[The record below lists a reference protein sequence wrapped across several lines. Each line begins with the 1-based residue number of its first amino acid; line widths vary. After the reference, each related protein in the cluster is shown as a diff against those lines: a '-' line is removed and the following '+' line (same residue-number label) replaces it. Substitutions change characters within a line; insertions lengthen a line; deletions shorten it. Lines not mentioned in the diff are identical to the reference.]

1 MCYKGRGRDPGEI
14 QRSREDWTGV
24 EEAGFGWFADH
35 DRAAP
40 PLSERST
47 GTMIEIKV
55 PRAASGQAL
64 AATFLMAG
72 LMAACLLLTA
82 GPAHAV
88 TFAVNTT
95 SDRPDESI
103 GNGFC
108 STGVHIVHDDGGIEL
123 ECTLR
128 AAIQEANASANVG
141 GPDVIRFAIPGS
153 GPHTITPDSQLPTIT
168 QPATIN
174 GYSQPGASVNTA
186 TNGTNAVLKIVL
198 DGSDAGSTPTQ
209 PVDGLYVTAR
219 NTTVR
224 GLVID
229 NGFRAGVV
237 FDQVTPADAGRT
249 LEGCFIG
256 TDVAGTAADGNGG
269 GVIVDDGEGNFIG
282 GDTLAARNL
291 ISGNNDTG
299 IFISS
304 AANGNSIQG
313 NLIGTQKNGFS
324 ELGNRTGIHV
334 VGGSDNTIG
343 GSGAARN
350 TIAFNRFHG
359 IQVQEVSAESPG
371 TANRIVSN
379 SIFENAALG
388 IQLGAEAGTGVT
400 PNDLRDA
407 DTGPNGL
414 QNFPVISS
422 AVISSGSTTIRGS
435 LNSIP
440 FRTFTIQFFN
450 SPAPD
455 PSGNGEGKT
464 FLGQTQVET
473 NRNGNV
479 SFSFV
484 PNRVAPL
491 GTRVTATATA
501 GNGNTSEF
509 SNARIV
515 TRPPL

>member
-1 MCYKGRGRDPGEI
+1 MIGTKTERASKGRAP
-14 QRSREDWTGV
+14 
-24 EEAGFGWFADH
+24 ALGF
-35 DRAAP
+35 
-40 PLSERST
+40 L
-47 GTMIEIKV
+47 
-55 PRAASGQAL
+55 L
-64 AATFLMAG
+64 AALVV
-72 LMAACLLLTA
+72 ACLVLTA
-82 GPAHAV
+82 QPANAV
-88 TFAVNTT
+88 TFTVNTT

-108 STGVHIVHDDGGIEL
+108 STGVGIVHEDGGIEL

-128 AAIQEANASANVG
+128 AAIQEANANPNVG
-141 GPDVIRFAIPGS
+141 GPDVIRFAISGP

-186 TNGTNAVLKIVL
+186 TTGTNAVLKIVL

-209 PVDGLYVTAR
+209 PVDGLVVTAR
-219 NTTVR
+219 NTIVR
-224 GLVID
+224 GLVIN
-229 NGFRAGVV
+229 NGFRSGVL
-237 FDQVTPADAGRT
+237 FDTEIPADAGRT

-256 TDVAGTAADGNGG
+256 TDAAGIAADGNGG
-269 GVIVDDGEGNFIG
+269 GVIIDDGEGNLIG
-282 GDTLAARNL
+282 GNTLAARNL

-304 AANGNSIQG
+304 AANGNTIQG

-324 ELGNRTGIHV
+324 DLGNRTGIHV
-334 VGGSDNTIG
+334 VGGSNNNIG
-343 GSGAARN
+343 GNGAARN

-379 SIFENAALG
+379 SIFDNAGLG
-388 IQLGAEAGTGVT
+388 IQLGAEAVAGGVT
-400 PNDLRDA
+400 PNDPRDG

-422 AVISSGSTTIRGS
+422 AVISNGSTTIRGS
-435 LNSIP
+435 LNSTP
-440 FRTFTIQFFN
+440 NRTFTIQFFN
-450 SPAPD
+450 SPVPD

-464 FLGQTQVET
+464 FLGQKDVDT
-473 NRNGNV
+473 NRNGNA
-479 SFSFV
+479 SFTFV

-491 GTRVTATATA
+491 STRVTATATA

>member
-1 MCYKGRGRDPGEI
+1 MIGTKTE
-14 QRSREDWTGV
+14 
-24 EEAGFGWFADH
+24 
-35 DRAAP
+35 RAAK
-40 PLSERST
+40 S
-47 GTMIEIKV
+47 
-55 PRAASGQAL
+55 RAPALGFLL
-64 AATFLMAG
+64 AALVV
-72 LMAACLLLTA
+72 ACLVLTA
-82 GPAHAV
+82 QPANAV
-88 TFAVNTT
+88 TFTVNTT

-108 STGVHIVHDDGGIEL
+108 STGVGIVHEDGGIEL

-128 AAIQEANASANVG
+128 AAIQEANTNPNVG
-141 GPDVIRFAIPGS
+141 GSDVIRFAIPGP
-153 GPHTITPDSQLPTIT
+153 GPHTITPNSQLPTIT

-186 TNGTNAVLKIVL
+186 TTGTNATLKIVL

-209 PVDGLYVTAR
+209 PVDGLVVTAR
-219 NTTVR
+219 NTIVR
-224 GLVID
+224 GLVIN
-229 NGFRAGVV
+229 NGFRSGVL
-237 FDQVTPADAGRT
+237 FDTEIPADAGRT

-256 TDVAGTAADGNGG
+256 TDAAGIAADGNGG
-269 GVIVDDGEGNFIG
+269 GVIIDDGEGNVIG

-304 AANGNSIQG
+304 AANGNTIQG

-324 ELGNRTGIHV
+324 DLGNRTGIHV
-334 VGGSDNTIG
+334 VGGSNNTIG
-343 GSGAARN
+343 GNGAARN

-379 SIFENAALG
+379 SIFDNAGLG
-388 IQLGAEAGTGVT
+388 IQLGAEAVAGGVT
-400 PNDLRDA
+400 PNDPRDG

-414 QNFPVISS
+414 QNFPVITS
-422 AVISSGSTTIRGS
+422 AVLSNGSTTIRGS
-435 LNSIP
+435 LNSTP
-440 FRTFTIQFFN
+440 NRTFTIQFFN

-464 FLGQTQVET
+464 FLGQTQVAT
-473 NRNGNV
+473 NRNGNAT
-479 SFSFV
+479 FTFV
-484 PNRVAPL
+484 PTRVAPL
-491 GTRVTATATA
+491 STRVTATATA

-515 TRPPL
+515 VRPLP